1 MWCYQQN
8 EGKTK
13 YQEKVL
19 LVREEDEFSAEIA
32 RIGADL
38 LETYRELLQ
47 KNWGLEVKWGITQS
61 TASPSPRDPQMCI
74 TEFPSSQTILIV
86 C

>member
-8 EGKTK
+8 EVTTK

-19 LVREEDEFSAEIA
+19 LVREEDEFPAEVA

-47 KNWGLEVKWGITQS
+47 KNWGLEIKWGIT
-61 TASPSPRDPQMCI
+61 
-74 TEFPSSQTILIV
+74 
-86 C
+86 